1 MTHTSS
7 PRFLVLHGLRLK
19 GFTEIK
25 AVAEAMA
32 LEPPVVEEQLR
43 LIEKQDL
50 VQHREGRISG
60 WALLPAGREAHAAE
74 LALDLQSAGCRDVV
88 EGCYRH
94 FLEANADML
103 GVCTDWQMRQDGT
116 EQTPNDHSDPA
127 YDAVIIERLEAIDA
141 EIQPACAELAQGLE
155 RFSTYGPRLERA
167 LARVRAGEV
176 EWFTRPLMD
185 SYHTVW
191 FELHEDLLVT
201 LGIERS
207 REEVPA

>member
-1 MTHTSS
+1 MTHTSD

-19 GFTEIK
+19 GF
-25 AVAEAMA
+25 AEPEA
-32 LEPPVVEEQLR
+32 LAQCVLVKPPEVEEHLR
-43 LIEKQDL
+43 IMEAQELA
-50 VQHREGRISG
+50 QHRQGRISG

-74 LALDLQSAGCRDVV
+74 LALDLESAGCREAV
-88 EGCYRH
+88 EGCYRR

-103 GVCTDWQMRQDGT
+103 GVCTDWQMRPDGM
-116 EQTPNDHSDPA
+116 EPVPNDHSDPA
-127 YDAVIIERLEAIDA
+127 YDAVIIERLEAIDDK
-141 EIQPACAELAQGLE
+141 IQPACAELAQVLE
-155 RFSTYGPRLERA
+155 RFSTYGPRLARA
-167 LARVRAGEV
+167 LARVQAGEA

-191 FELHEDLLVT
+191 FELHEDLLAT